1 MMILC
6 KDLSRESTD
15 KILKIIIREFKE
27 LGTYNKAKHNIPG
40 KETFYWYMNIAK
52 GGKVIP
58 SSSVDVFWHL
68 FSRSLSLD
76 GASSYVL
83 IKLLDNKEFA
93 DILAHTHDGE
103 FINAQTAA
111 IIEIGINSAL
121 ANEYEF
127 LVMSSSIVR
136 KLNGLGH
143 ERVKELRDIAIKHR
157 LDMRFINA
165 IDRTGI

>member
-93 DILAHTHDGE
+93 DILAHTHDGD
-103 FINAQTAA
+103 FINAPTSAM
-111 IIEIGINSAL
+111 IERGINDSL

-127 LVMSSSIVR
+127 LVMSSSVAK

-143 ERVKELRDIAIKHR
+143 ERVKELRRIAIKHK
-157 LDMRFINA
+157 LDLRFVST
-165 IDRTGI
+165 IDKTGI

>member
-1 MMILC
+1 MIPC
-6 KDLSRESTD
+6 KNISREFTN

-127 LVMSSSIVR
+127 LVMSSSVDR

-165 IDRTGI
+165 IYRTGI